1 MKLALLKG
9 IKIYYNSKLI
19 EQLADFDS
27 SNEESCEINPPL
39 TAKSNISFLS
49 SLPNGKKE
57 EMLIGE
63 SLAAQP
69 VSRMNGVNEA

>member
-27 SNEESCEINPPL
+27 SNEESCEITPPL